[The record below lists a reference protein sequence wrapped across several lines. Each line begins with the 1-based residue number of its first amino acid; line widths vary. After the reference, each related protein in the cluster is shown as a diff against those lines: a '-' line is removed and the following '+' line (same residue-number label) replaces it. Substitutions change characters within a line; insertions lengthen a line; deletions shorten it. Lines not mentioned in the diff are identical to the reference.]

1 MTQSFSIR
9 ELTYSD
15 TAIRLGIDNT
25 PTDEILKNLQNVIQ
39 FILEPISNNFD
50 SQIMIT
56 SGYRSPALCQAI
68 GSKPTSQHT
77 LGMAVDFEKIVT
89 HKKEYNESLEELNII
104 SEQLK
109 KSQYNIEELN
119 LKYSLMK
126 KTLLKTMD
134 QYETLKDSFDDDGEN
149 NEKNT
154 LFCTFDNL
162 MPPIP
167 FVYNK

>member
-77 LGMAVDFEKIVT
+77 LGMAVDFEILGTPNKEVSDWIVN
-89 HKKEYNESLEELNII
+89 HLDFDQCILEFWKP
-104 SEQLK
+104 EQPNSGWVHCSYKTSGNRKMYLK
-109 KSQYNIEELN
+109 A
-119 LKYSLMK
+119 YSANGR
-126 KTLLKTMD
+126 TI
-134 QYETLKDSFDDDGEN
+134 YEV
-149 NEKNT
+149 
-154 LFCTFDNL
+154 
-162 MPPIP
+162 I
-167 FVYNK
+167 

>member
-77 LGMAVDFEKIVT
+77 LGMAVDFEILGTPNKEVSDWIVN
-89 HKKEYNESLEELNII
+89 HLDYDQCILEFWKPEEPN
-104 SEQLK
+104 SGWVHCSYK
-109 KSQYNIEELN
+109 ASGNRKQYLRAYKGNGRTI
-119 LKYSLMK
+119 
-126 KTLLKTMD
+126 
-134 QYETLKDSFDDDGEN
+134 YEVL
-149 NEKNT
+149 
-154 LFCTFDNL
+154 
-162 MPPIP
+162 
-167 FVYNK
+167 

>member
-77 LGMAVDFEKIVT
+77 LGMAVDFEILGTPNKEVSDWIVN
-89 HKKEYNESLEELNII
+89 HLDFDQCILEFWKP
-104 SEQLK
+104 EQPNSGWVHCSYKTSGNRKMYLK
-109 KSQYNIEELN
+109 AYTSNGR
-119 LKYSLMK
+119 
-126 KTLLKTMD
+126 TV
-134 QYETLKDSFDDDGEN
+134 YEV
-149 NEKNT
+149 
-154 LFCTFDNL
+154 
-162 MPPIP
+162 I
-167 FVYNK
+167 

>member
-77 LGMAVDFEKIVT
+77 LGMAVDFEILGTPNKEVSDWIVNHLDYDQCILEFWKPEQPNSGWVHCSYKISGNR
-89 HKKEYNESLEELNII
+89 KMY
-104 SEQLK
+104 LK
-109 KSQYNIEELN
+109 AYTANGR
-119 LKYSLMK
+119 
-126 KTLLKTMD
+126 TV
-134 QYETLKDSFDDDGEN
+134 YEV
-149 NEKNT
+149 
-154 LFCTFDNL
+154 
-162 MPPIP
+162 I
-167 FVYNK
+167 

>member
-77 LGMAVDFEKIVT
+77 LGMAVDFEILGTPNKEVSDWIVN
-89 HKKEYNESLEELNII
+89 HLDFDQCILEFWKP
-104 SEQLK
+104 EQPNSGWVHCSYKTSGNRKMYLK
-109 KSQYNIEELN
+109 A
-119 LKYSLMK
+119 YSANGR
-126 KTLLKTMD
+126 TV
-134 QYETLKDSFDDDGEN
+134 YEV
-149 NEKNT
+149 
-154 LFCTFDNL
+154 
-162 MPPIP
+162 I
-167 FVYNK
+167 